1 MDRAISHTNVVS
13 GKELILK
20 QLLKAIGIKGNI
32 NSPETVFVLILP
44 LIPSYMQRSITK
56 NQLLQFIYCESSEI
70 DANRIKEALYVDSY
84 LNETYKELKTAIQR
98 LPRLRKSPAN
108 QTLQR
113 ILSYSRKEKIRD
125 TTR

>member
-1 MDRAISHTNVVS
+1 
-13 GKELILK
+13 
-20 QLLKAIGIKGNI
+20 
-32 NSPETVFVLILP
+32 
-44 LIPSYMQRSITK
+44 MQRSITK

-113 ILSYSRKEKIRD
+113 ILSYSRKEKIKE

>member
-1 MDRAISHTNVVS
+1 MDRTLAHTNMVS
-13 GKELILK
+13 RKELILK
-20 QLLKAIGIKGNI
+20 QPLQAIGIKGNI

-56 NQLLQFIYCESSEI
+56 NQLLQFIYSESSEI
-70 DANRIKEALYVDSY
+70 DSDRIKEALHVDSY
-84 LNETYKELKTAIQR
+84 LNDTYKELKTAIQR
-98 LPRLRKSPAN
+98 LPRIRKNPAS

-125 TTR
+125 ITL